1 MKLDIHNNLIKFGSL
16 HLKDMRVL
24 DLDGEPDQVHEF
36 LQGQVTSD
44 INLLKNN
51 CFQLSAIC
59 DHKGQVLCDFF
70 IYMNKNVY
78 KLIVNKCFEELL
90 IKELSVFAKFNK
102 VSFVKIK
109 QDVYGLVSRKDHVLN
124 AFLSND
130 YFELSIS
137 LEDNSKD
144 EASVEA
150 NAWDISNKILG
161 NLFLTINESKKFR
174 PNEINYD
181 YLRVSFDKGCYRGQE
196 IVARMKYLG
205 VDRRKFCI
213 LIIKNGFDVPE
224 TVKIV
229 GETVKADDL
238 IIFNAI
244 LKKEDIKNIRN
255 LDPVLYLE

>member
-1 MKLDIHNNLIKFGSL
+1 MDIHNNLIKFGSL

-24 DLDGEPDQVHEF
+24 DLDGELDQVHEF

-44 INLLKNN
+44 INLLKNS

-70 IYMNKNVY
+70 IYMNKNSY

-109 QDVYGLVSRKDHVLN
+109 QDVYGHVSKKDDVLN

-137 LEDNSKD
+137 FEDDSKQR
-144 EASVEA
+144 ASIETS
-150 NAWDISNKILG
+150 AWDISNKILG
-161 NLFLTINESKKFR
+161 NLFLTMNESKKFR

-213 LIIKNGFDVPE
+213 LIIKNSLDLPE
-224 TVKIV
+224 KVKVV
-229 GETVKADDL
+229 GDTVKANNL

-244 LKKEDIKNIRN
+244 LKKEDIKNIQN
-255 LDPVLYLE
+255 LDTVLFLE

>member
-1 MKLDIHNNLIKFGSL
+1 MDIHNNLIKFGSL

-24 DLDGEPDQVHEF
+24 NLDGKPDQVHEF

-51 CFQLSAIC
+51 CYQLSAIC

-70 IYMNKNVY
+70 IYVNKNVY
-78 KLIVNKCFEELL
+78 KLIVNKWFEELL

-109 QDVYGLVSRKDHVLN
+109 QSVYGHVSKKDNVSN

-137 LEDNSKD
+137 LEDNSKQRASI
-144 EASVEA
+144 EAST
-150 NAWDISNKILG
+150 WDISNKILG

-213 LIIKNGFDVPE
+213 LIIKNSLDLPE
-224 TVKIV
+224 TVKVV
-229 GETVKADDL
+229 GETVKANNL

-244 LKKEDIKNIRN
+244 LKKEDIKNIQN
-255 LDPVLYLE
+255 LDTVLFLE